1 MPALK
6 IKIKDIL
13 IYYTKPIYIPMV
25 SQWNKDKIFKL
36 LTKISDTTNP
46 FGIMDVAMELGYP
59 RNKTG
64 LDAMDYDTG
73 ITSQRIGK
81 LISKSDEFEKFD
93 RKSSSHVRWMKKGSQ
108 ESFKV

>member
-1 MPALK
+1 MIGQL
-6 IKIKDIL
+6 
-13 IYYTKPIYIPMV
+13 
-25 SQWNKDKIFKL
+25 NKKEIFKL
-36 LTKISDTTNP
+36 LTNISNTTNP
-46 FGIMDVAMELGYP
+46 FGIMDIAMELGYP
-59 RNKTG
+59 RNKAG

-73 ITSQRIGK
+73 ITSQKIGK